1 MSVNLIV
8 VKQNQDTTV
17 TVRPIVQI
25 LQAVSRVNVGKV
37 TVEMESLVEVYSH
50 NNIVQFTF

>member
-25 LQAVSRVNVGKV
+25 LQAVSRVNVGKA
-37 TVEMESLVEVYSH
+37 TVEMESLVEVCSH